1 MCDWFSSASAR
12 LSQETC
18 PKRVA
23 SRTLFAR
30 EGKARGSTF
39 ESSSCSTHSAE
50 GSAGAFLLRGQRSIK
65 SHEYS
70 RQSQCR
76 KHTLLGRHRSPL
88 FAVIALVA
96 LAYTAWAYTACVSKT
111 AAPAGT
117 RPFIDEIGRTIL
129 VKPEPQ
135 RIVSLAPS
143 ITETLFALGLAD
155 RIVGV
160 TSYCDYP
167 PEAAAKEKVGDTQ
180 RPSIERI
187 IALKTDLV
195 IASTASQLQ
204 QFVHYLEEVGTP
216 VYVSDPRG
224 VDGVL
229 ESITKIGELT
239 GTTTRAHELTS
250 ELHGRLEKV
259 QSRLSGAERPR
270 VLCILASNPLI
281 TIGAKS
287 FITDLINRAGGRSIS
302 EDLLGDYPQYSLET
316 AVAKRPELIFLETG
330 EADLPARLKETP
342 AGRSGRVF
350 HIDENLLMRPGPRI
364 VDGLEEMARKLHPEA
379 FGSR

>member
-1 MCDWFSSASAR
+1 M
-12 LSQETC
+12 L
-18 PKRVA
+18 
-23 SRTLFAR
+23 
-30 EGKARGSTF
+30 
-39 ESSSCSTHSAE
+39 
-50 GSAGAFLLRGQRSIK
+50 
-65 SHEYS
+65 
-70 RQSQCR
+70 
-76 KHTLLGRHRSPL
+76 
-88 FAVIALVA
+88 AVL
-96 LAYTAWAYTACVSKT
+96 TWSACVSKT

-143 ITETLFALGLAD
+143 ITETLFALGLGD

-167 PEAAAKEKVGDTQ
+167 AEAATKEKVGDTQ

-204 QFVHYLEEVGTP
+204 QFVHSLEEVGTP
-216 VYVSDPRG
+216 VYVSDPKG
-224 VDGVL
+224 LDGVI
-229 ESITKIGELT
+229 ESIAKIGELT
-239 GTTTRAHELTS
+239 GTTFKAHELTTD
-250 ELHGRLEKV
+250 LRNRLDNL

-270 VLCILASNPLI
+270 VLCLLASNPLI

-302 EDLLGDYPQYSLET
+302 DDLAGDYPQYSLET
-316 AVAKRPELIFLETG
+316 AVAKRPEVIFLEMG
-330 EADLPARLKETP
+330 DPDFPARLRATP

-350 HIDENLLMRPGPRI
+350 HIDDNLLVRPGPRI
-364 VDGLEEMARKLHPEA
+364 VDGLEEMAHKLHPNV
-379 FGSR
+379 FGSQ

>member
-1 MCDWFSSASAR
+1 
-12 LSQETC
+12 
-18 PKRVA
+18 
-23 SRTLFAR
+23 
-30 EGKARGSTF
+30 
-39 ESSSCSTHSAE
+39 
-50 GSAGAFLLRGQRSIK
+50 LRGQRSIISNRRWRPFLCHRQGLVSEPL
-65 SHEYS
+65 SH
-70 RQSQCR
+70 
-76 KHTLLGRHRSPL
+76 L
-88 FAVIALVA
+88 FGIIALA
-96 LAYTAWAYTACVSKT
+96 GLAFSACVSKT

-129 VKPEPQ
+129 VRPDPQ

-143 ITETLFALGLAD
+143 ITETLFALGLGD

-167 PEAAAKEKVGDTQ
+167 PEATAKEKVGDTQ

-204 QFVHYLEEVGTP
+204 QFVHNLEDVGTP

-224 VDGVL
+224 MDGVL
-229 ESITKIGELT
+229 ESIAKIGELT
-239 GTTTRAHELTS
+239 GTQTRAHELTT
-250 ELHGRLEKV
+250 ELQGRLEKV
-259 QSRLSGAERPR
+259 QSLLSGAERPR
-270 VLCILASNPLI
+270 VLFILASNPLI

-302 EDLLGDYPQYSLET
+302 EDVTGDYPQYSLET
-316 AVAKRPELIFLETG
+316 AVAMRPEVILLETG
-330 EADLPARLKETP
+330 EADLPPRLKETP

-350 HIDENLLMRPGPRI
+350 HIDENLLLRPGPRI
-364 VDGLEEMARKLHPEA
+364 VEGLEEMARKLHPEV
-379 FGSR
+379 FGSQ

>member
-1 MCDWFSSASAR
+1 M
-12 LSQETC
+12 
-18 PKRVA
+18 P
-23 SRTLFAR
+23 
-30 EGKARGSTF
+30 
-39 ESSSCSTHSAE
+39 
-50 GSAGAFLLRGQRSIK
+50 GQRSI
-65 SHEYS
+65 SLDFPWPPS
-70 RQSQCR
+70 RCPRQGLAAAHFSQ
-76 KHTLLGRHRSPL
+76 LI
-88 FAVIALVA
+88 AAIVIAIL
-96 LAYTAWAYTACVSKT
+96 TCSACGSKT
-111 AAPAGT
+111 SVVTGT
-117 RPFIDEIGRTIL
+117 RPFVDEIGRTIQ

-204 QFVHYLEEVGTP
+204 QFVHNLEEVGTP

-224 VDGVL
+224 LDGVL
-229 ESITKIGELT
+229 DSIAKIGELT
-239 GTTTRAHELTS
+239 GTTNRARELTGA
-250 ELHGRLEKV
+250 LRGRLEKV
-259 QSRLSGAERPR
+259 ASRLSGAQRPS

-287 FITDLINRAGGRSIS
+287 FITDLINRAGGRSVS
-302 EDLLGDYPQYSLET
+302 EDLASDYPQYSLET
-316 AVAKRPELIFLETG
+316 AVARRPELIFLETG
-330 EADLPARLKETP
+330 ESDLPPRLKETP

-350 HIDENLLMRPGPRI
+350 HIDDNLLLRPGPRI
-364 VDGLEEMARKLHPEA
+364 VDGLEEMARKLHPEL
-379 FGSR
+379 FEQQ